1 MRVIYSL
8 TRCWRCYMLLSF
20 ASVLTFF
27 LYFISQHDP
36 KLEHYFQY
44 NFYLNGGA
52 AMEKIKKLMVTNNL
66 DYEFINSNSKFCF
79 NKLDLQEDMA
89 LLDEDLAE
97 ESLSF
102 NSNSNNNNKKYKIDL
117 ILLIIS
123 QANNFR
129 NRHVIRN
136 TWSKQIRANTRF
148 LFVIGNTEFNNTNNK
163 IESLKKLKDEIQL
176 YNDIV
181 QINMPD
187 NDNYTPTKT
196 LIAIRWSLT
205 YCDIAKNLF
214 ILSDSAVLNLKLFYD
229 RIDLNKISN
238 NTIVGSCNYTDSK
251 FASGLKLFFDGIYK
265 KTKKEQESQQTVV
278 GVEKKQTDNNKT
290 LVGDKKLTKIYKGE
304 YCSNLGWLL
313 SLSSAKRLWL
323 AALRSN
329 YIMKISPAFLN
340 GYLAFKADLKHS
352 SQFVYQDMV
361 PKDLNCL
368 KVLEQSK
375 NLIAC
380 AENFTITNR
389 FNSFIAT
396 WNNVPAQTQ
405 FGLSK
410 L

>member
-163 IESLKKLKDEIQL
+163 I
-176 YNDIV
+176 
-181 QINMPD
+181 
-187 NDNYTPTKT
+187 
-196 LIAIRWSLT
+196 
-205 YCDIAKNLF
+205 
-214 ILSDSAVLNLKLFYD
+214 
-229 RIDLNKISN
+229 
-238 NTIVGSCNYTDSK
+238 
-251 FASGLKLFFDGIYK
+251 
-265 KTKKEQESQQTVV
+265 
-278 GVEKKQTDNNKT
+278 
-290 LVGDKKLTKIYKGE
+290 
-304 YCSNLGWLL
+304 
-313 SLSSAKRLWL
+313 
-323 AALRSN
+323 
-329 YIMKISPAFLN
+329 
-340 GYLAFKADLKHS
+340 
-352 SQFVYQDMV
+352 
-361 PKDLNCL
+361 
-368 KVLEQSK
+368 
-375 NLIAC
+375 
-380 AENFTITNR
+380 
-389 FNSFIAT
+389 
-396 WNNVPAQTQ
+396 
-405 FGLSK
+405 
-410 L
+410 